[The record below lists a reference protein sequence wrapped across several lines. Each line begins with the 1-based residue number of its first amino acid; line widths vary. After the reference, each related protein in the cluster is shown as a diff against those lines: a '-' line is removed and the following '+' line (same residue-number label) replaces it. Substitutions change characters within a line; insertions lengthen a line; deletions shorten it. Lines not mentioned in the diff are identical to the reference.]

1 MKFLILLAFVL
12 TFPSILNAQDYDEAF
27 LESLPE
33 EIKADLL
40 GRVDERDALE
50 APVYRSSYVMK
61 PEEEIDEDLFGHKI
75 FSMMQTTLMPLNEPN
90 FDSEYTLDFGDVLKL
105 QLIGQ
110 KSLVSDLK
118 IERDGSVNVPEI
130 GRIFISGLSLGTA
143 SDLIQSKIEDSFIG
157 VKAFLTLTSVRD
169 IQVVVAG
176 NVFSPGPY
184 VLNGNSNIFHALT
197 VSGGPSLGGSFRKID
212 LIRNNQ
218 VVESIDLYDTFIYG
232 KESFGKRLKSG
243 DIVFIHPVQ
252 NLISVFGSVK
262 RPSRYELKSDEDMAD
277 ALFFANGLGPYAD
290 KKNINIYRV
299 NSDAI
304 EKIAIE
310 NLEELDNIKAFD
322 EDRLVFGT
330 NKFNKIRILGAVQNP
345 GEYLVKQG
353 DGVLEGI
360 KRAGGYTQN
369 AYPFGGIL
377 ENEQTAEI
385 NAMAA
390 EMLYKT
396 FLDTLSVVATTPES
410 SSTTLDS
417 ILALMSEIKDVEPNG
432 RISAEFDLIKLSQDS
447 TSNIILQDGDTI
459 TIPEK
464 VNHIYIYGEVSNEG
478 TVKYQANKSIEF
490 FIEQKGGLNSFA
502 DRKNIYVLQPNGKTV
517 KINKNVF
524 MGRNEIELYP
534 GSVIFV
540 PRKFND
546 RFLVTKSAQAYATIL
561 GNIGVSLA
569 SISVL
574 KD

>member
-1 MKFLILLAFVL
+1 
-12 TFPSILNAQDYDEAF
+12 
-27 LESLPE
+27 
-33 EIKADLL
+33 
-40 GRVDERDALE
+40 
-50 APVYRSSYVMK
+50 
-61 PEEEIDEDLFGHKI
+61 
-75 FSMMQTTLMPLNEPN
+75 
-90 FDSEYTLDFGDVLKL
+90 
-105 QLIGQ
+105 
-110 KSLVSDLK
+110 
-118 IERDGSVNVPEI
+118 
-130 GRIFISGLSLGTA
+130 
-143 SDLIQSKIEDSFIG
+143 
-157 VKAFLTLTSVRD
+157 
-169 IQVVVAG
+169 
-176 NVFSPGPY
+176 
-184 VLNGNSNIFHALT
+184 
-197 VSGGPSLGGSFRKID
+197 
-212 LIRNNQ
+212 
-218 VVESIDLYDTFIYG
+218 
-232 KESFGKRLKSG
+232 
-243 DIVFIHPVQ
+243 
-252 NLISVFGSVK
+252 
-262 RPSRYELKSDEDMAD
+262 
-277 ALFFANGLGPYAD
+277 
-290 KKNINIYRV
+290 
-299 NSDAI
+299 
-304 EKIAIE
+304 
-310 NLEELDNIKAFD
+310 
-322 EDRLVFGT
+322 
-330 NKFNKIRILGAVQNP
+330 
-345 GEYLVKQG
+345 
-353 DGVLEGI
+353 
-360 KRAGGYTQN
+360 
-369 AYPFGGIL
+369 
-377 ENEQTAEI
+377 
-385 NAMAA
+385 MAA